1 MNTTTL
7 TLTPARLDALGRAI
21 GAAAGEARRWVNG
34 SDQYAIEDAGEE
46 RAAVLDDLAAI
57 VREAGLEALA
67 GECAELADDI
77 RLLAS

>member
-21 GAAAGEARRWVNG
+21 DAATGEARRWVNG

-46 RAAVLDDLAAI
+46 RAAVLDDLAALA
-57 VREAGLEALA
+57 REAGLEALA

-77 RLLAS
+77 RLLAR